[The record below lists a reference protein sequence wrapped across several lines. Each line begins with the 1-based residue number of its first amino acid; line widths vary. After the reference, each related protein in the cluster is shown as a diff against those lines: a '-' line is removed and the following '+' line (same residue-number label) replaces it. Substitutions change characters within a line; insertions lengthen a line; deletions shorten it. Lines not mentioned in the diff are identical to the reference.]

1 MLRPLAVVPAG
12 HNRRTGGAQRDVD
25 IASGKRGDGGCAQR
39 QRYRAAD
46 TEGQRSQLQAQAG
59 CAVPDRGGQRER
71 VVGGHFANPQ
81 RLESRFTGRQ
91 RNVQRLLVGPI
102 EPERQGDFDTS
113 GHSIDTSAG

>member
-12 HNRRTGGAQRDVD
+12 HDRRTGRAQRDVD
-25 IASGKRGDGGCAQR
+25 VAAGEGGDRGCAER

-46 TEGQRSQLQAQAG
+46 TEGQRSELQVQAG
-59 CAVPDRGGQRER
+59 HAVPDRGGQREG

-81 RLESRFTGRQ
+81 RVELGFTGRQ
-91 RNVQRLLVGPI
+91 RDVQRLLVGPVQ
-102 EPERQGDFDTS
+102 PERQGDFDTS